1 MKQSNHESHSPEEL
15 GTILLV
21 EQLRRKGHT
30 IESAQSLNTPEE
42 STKWLQV
49 IKWDSKEE
57 AEDFRKWAIE
67 QICKSTQYK
76 GFSKK
81 YRIRRAEEEFS
92 WWDLDLGL
100 SIKSE

>member
-1 MKQSNHESHSPEEL
+1 MKQSNHESHSP
-15 GTILLV
+15 